1 MSALGQ
7 KQTFA
12 PQTGMSALPPKAD
25 ICSALAYEACAVDQK
40 RKKHQTPNLQ
50 TRPWTPRLKRNARS
64 GMYGKRLDAPAMSSI
79 EKSAKGESRGSNRR
93 LIIVRVHK
101 RHP

>member
-1 MSALGQ
+1 MSALGH
-7 KQTFA
+7 KRTFA
-12 PQTGMSALPPKAD
+12 LQLPPKAD
-25 ICSALAYEACAVDQK
+25 ICSALAHEACAVDQK
-40 RKKHQTPNLQ
+40 RKKHQTPNPQ
-50 TRPWTPRLKRNARS
+50 TRWTPRPKRNARS
-64 GMYGKRLDAPAMSSI
+64 GMYGKRLDAPPMSSI